1 MRISDWSSDVCS
13 SDLPIL
19 IQNILDEFKARNFP
33 LYPFIAQQEGRSL
46 PKLRRFPR
54 ELPKSGK
61 HNLHQSTATTG
72 NPAVA
77 QGTPVAARRYFE
89 ASKGRT
95 STMHS
100 NPVHGAARKSAFDP
114 VMRGSRSEERRVG
127 KECV

>member
-1 MRISDWSSDVCS
+1 MNDFYLSINLVCFKQKTAYEMRISDWSSDVCS
-13 SDLPIL
+13 SDL
-19 IQNILDEFKARNFP
+19 
-33 LYPFIAQQEGRSL
+33 EGRRL

-61 HNLHQSTATTG
+61 HNLRQSTATTG

-100 NPVHGAARKSAFDP
+100 NPVHARKSVFDP
-114 VMRGSRSEERRVG
+114 VMQIGRASGRERV
-127 KECV
+127 CQYV

>member
-1 MRISDWSSDVCS
+1 MS
-13 SDLPIL
+13 LYPPIL
-19 IQNILDEFKARNFP
+19 IQNILDEVKARNFP

-89 ASKGRT
+89 ASRGRT
-95 STMHS
+95 SPMHS
-100 NPVHGAARKSAFDP
+100 NPVHGAERKYAFTQ
-114 VMRGSRSEERRVG
+114 VLRGSRSEERRVG

>member
-1 MRISDWSSDVCS
+1 MV
-13 SDLPIL
+13 
-19 IQNILDEFKARNFP
+19 
-33 LYPFIAQQEGRSL
+33 
-46 PKLRRFPR
+46 PR

-61 HNLHQSTATTG
+61 HNLRQSNATTG

-114 VMRGSRSEERRVG
+114 VMRGYHIMYRTKENNPSPGCGPSPWRHGCLTAEWDG
-127 KECV
+127 KGGG